1 MRVVALLLLMA
12 NLVYF
17 AWQYPQ
23 HQLLKNRQLSEVIAA
38 QAVSDGEVPAQS
50 LMMLKELPQAV
61 AEKVVTINVGKAVPP
76 SAGRSEAASSPVC
89 WTVGPFDDGREADRG
104 LTLLTARGIK
114 GRTQQRKGRM
124 LAGYRVQLPGQGS
137 KAAAQRTLL
146 ALRGRGVRDVAILE
160 DKGLYYI
167 SLGFFSKPAS
177 ADTRSAEVRK
187 LGYKSLIEK
196 VYRERSA
203 YWLDLYPVTDKV
215 GLDEA
220 WEQLTS
226 TYPEIERQTLNCSN
240 KP

>member
-1 MRVVALLLLMA
+1 MRVVALLLLIA

-23 HQLLKNRQLSEVIAA
+23 QQLLQSRQLSEVIAA
-38 QAVSDGEVPAQS
+38 QAVSDGEAPAQS
-50 LMMLKELPQAV
+50 LMMLKELPQSV
-61 AEKVVTINVGKAVPP
+61 AEKVVTVTVGSAAN
-76 SAGRSEAASSPVC
+76 SAGAASVTPVC
-89 WTVGPFDDGREADRG
+89 WVLGPFDDSRQADRG

-160 DKGLYYI
+160 EKGLYYV

-187 LGYKSLIEK
+187 LGYKSLIEE
-196 VYRERSA
+196 VYRVCSA

-215 GLDEA
+215 GLDEV
-220 WEQLTS
+220 WEELTS
-226 TYPEIERQTLNCSN
+226 AYPELERKTLNCSN